1 MIFDAEPIG
10 VSCSLSVDP
19 KTGVDVRGTSY
30 MTFDGEKTASITYGT
45 GNYYQAKY
53 EVWGSD
59 GIISL
64 ERAYSIPPDLKA
76 KIKIQFSTQ
85 HNWDSRKN
93 ETLEVNPNDHFLEMI
108 NAFCL
113 EIQGR
118 KKAAYDIEKD
128 LIDQARVMEAHR
140 ISSEEKRFV
149 PLDEIV

>member
-10 VSCSLSVDP
+10 VSCNLSIDP

-45 GNYYQAKY
+45 GNYYQAQY

-59 GIISL
+59 GIITL
-64 ERAYSIPPDLKA
+64 ERAYSIPPDFKA

-85 HNWDSRKN
+85 RDWDSRKN
-93 ETLEVNPNDHFLEMI
+93 ETLEVNTNDHFLEMI

-113 EIQGR
+113 EVQGR
-118 KKAAYDIEKD
+118 KKIVYDIEKD

-140 ISSEEKRFV
+140 ISSEEKRFI